1 MTALLR
7 LVELSDG
14 KIEIDGVDISKIG
27 MNVLRRNIAV
37 IPQEPCLFSGTIR
50 TTLDPFHIFDDERM
64 KEVLSIVGLLKVEKS
79 ASSQS
84 LYSLSDRKVFSSIQS
99 LDDEVL
105 EGGFNLSV
113 GQRQLLVIAR
123 SILCTAK
130 IVIIDE
136 ATASVDAATD
146 KMIQDV
152 MRSQFN
158 NSTCITVAH
167 RINTIMDCD
176 YILVMD
182 DGLAKEFDSPENL
195 LNRDQSLFKDLYSAW
210 EKEQSRNKS

>member
-37 IPQEPCLFSGTIR
+37 IPQDPTLFAGTIR
-50 TTLDPFHIFDDERM
+50 TNLDPFHTFDDERM

-84 LYSLSDRKVFSSIQS
+84 LYSLSERKVSSSVQS

-105 EGGFNLSV
+105 EGGSNLSV

-123 SILCTAK
+123 SILCKSK
-130 IVIIDE
+130 IVIMDE

-146 KMIQDV
+146 TMIQDV
-152 MRSQFN
+152 MRSQFRD
-158 NSTCITVAH
+158 STCITVAH
-167 RINTIMDCD
+167 RINTIMDSD
-176 YILVMD
+176 FILVMD
-182 DGLAKEFDSPENL
+182 DGLAKEFDSPKNL
-195 LNRDQSLFKDLYSAW
+195 LSRDKSLFKDLYSAW
-210 EKEQSRNKS
+210 EKEQSRNES